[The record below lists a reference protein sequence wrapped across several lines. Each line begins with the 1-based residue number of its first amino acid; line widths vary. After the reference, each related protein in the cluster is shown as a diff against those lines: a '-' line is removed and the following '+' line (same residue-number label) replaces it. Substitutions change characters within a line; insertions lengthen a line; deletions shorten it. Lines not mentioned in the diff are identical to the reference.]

1 MSITSMCETSQDE
14 LSWKMLVNH
23 ILTEELKAAW
33 ARHQRDQERIQ
44 EILFRG
50 EEK

>member
-33 ARHQRDQERIQ
+33 DRHQRDQERIQ

-50 EEK
+50 E